1 MSGAEDSAKRIE
13 VRAPMSG
20 VFYRRA
26 AADQPSYV
34 EVGDLVKKKQVL
46 GLLETMKVFQKI
58 KSPCGGKVMEIVPAN
73 EATLRDNDLI
83 FVLEK
88 E

>member
-1 MSGAEDSAKRIE
+1 ME

-20 VFYRRA
+20 VFFRRA

-34 EVGDLVKKKQVL
+34 EVGDTVKKKQVL
-46 GLLETMKVFQKI
+46 GLLETMIVFQKI